1 MPSAGSAAGA
11 LAIVVGV
18 TVLAGWLTGSDAL
31 KSVIPGAVSMK
42 PNTALGFLLAG
53 GALLSL
59 RSSGARPVVGR
70 LGLALSIGIV
80 AIGLLTLLEY
90 WLHVDLGIDQLLFRE
105 PAAAAGTVAP
115 GRMAGN
121 TALSFV
127 LSGTGLLLLWRR
139 PRARVIG
146 QALTLL
152 SVVIATLALLGY
164 AFGVPDLYRIG
175 GWSSQMAVHTALT
188 FLLLGLGILS
198 VHRHDGLLAPFAA
211 AGIAGSLARRLLPVA
226 VGMPILLGW
235 LGLEGEQAGLF
246 GTETGVGLLIVA
258 SMITVTI
265 AIWTTAR
272 SFGAAERQLRL
283 SETRFGDLFE
293 TAPDALVVVDRSGTV
308 MNVNARTESL
318 FGYGRV
324 ELTGRLVEDLIPSRF
339 HATHVARRTAYAA
352 APSIRPMGVGLEL
365 SGRRRDGTE
374 FPIEISLSPL
384 HSEDD
389 LFVTAAVRDITD
401 RKRAE
406 AEIRQLN
413 EGLEQRVTERTAEL
427 SAANRELD
435 AFSYSVSH
443 DLRAPLRAMDG
454 FSKILLERHAE
465 ALPPEGQRYLGIVR
479 DSSREMGVMVDE
491 LLNFS
496 RLGRQELERRP
507 VAPAEIA
514 RAALAELTADGSG
527 RHLEARID
535 ELPACRAD
543 PVLLKQVFVNLLG
556 NALKFSRDRDPAI
569 IEVTARDGEGAS
581 DGPVYLVRDN
591 GVGFD
596 MRYADKLFG
605 VFQRLHPA
613 EEFEGTGVGLAI
625 VARIVDRHGGRIW
638 AEGAPGA
645 GATFLFTL
653 GGKT

>member
-11 LAIVVGV
+11 LAMVVGV
-18 TVLAGWLTGSDAL
+18 AVLAGWLTGSDAL
-31 KSVIPGAVSMK
+31 KSVIPDASGMK
-42 PNTALGFLLAG
+42 PNSALGFVLAG
-53 GALLSL
+53 GALLAL
-59 RSSGARPVVGR
+59 RSSGARPAVGR
-70 LGLALSIGIV
+70 LGLALSIGVV

-105 PAAAAGTVAP
+105 PPAAAGAAVA

-121 TALSFV
+121 SALSFV
-127 LSGTGLLLLWRR
+127 LSGTSLLLLWRR

-152 SVVIATLALLGY
+152 TVAIATLALVGY
-164 AFGVPDLYRIG
+164 AFGAPDLYRTDG
-175 GWSSQMAVHTALT
+175 SSQIAVQAALT
-188 FLLLGLGILS
+188 FLFLGLGILS
-198 VHRHDGLLAPFAA
+198 VHRHDGLPAPFTS
-211 AGIAGSLARRLLPVA
+211 AGVAGSLARRLLLVA
-226 VGMPILLGW
+226 VGVPILLGW
-235 LGLEGEQAGLF
+235 LRLEGEGAGLF
-246 GTETGVGLLIVA
+246 GTETGVALLVVA
-258 SMITVTI
+258 YMITLTI

-272 SFGAAERQLRL
+272 SLDAADTRLRS

-324 ELTGRLVEDLIPSRF
+324 ELTGKPVEDLIPSRF
-339 HATHVARRTAYAA
+339 HATHVARRTDYAA
-352 APSIRPMGVGLEL
+352 APLIRPMGAGLEL

-374 FPIEISLSPL
+374 FPVEISLSPL

-406 AEIRQLN
+406 DEIRRLN
-413 EGLEQRVTERTAEL
+413 EGLEQRVADRTAEL
-427 SAANRELD
+427 RAANRELD

-454 FSKILLERHAE
+454 FSKILLERYAE

-479 DSSREMGVMVDE
+479 DSSREMGAMVDE

-507 VAPAEIA
+507 VAPADIA
-514 RAALAELTADGSG
+514 RAALGELTADGSG
-527 RHLEARID
+527 RHVEVRID

-543 PVLLKQVFVNLLG
+543 PGLLKQVFVNLLG

-569 IEVTARDGEGAS
+569 IEVTARDGEGAG

-625 VARIVDRHGGRIW
+625 VARIVERHGGRIW
-638 AEGAPGA
+638 AESAPGA

-653 GGKT
+653 GGTT